1 MVRLFSKKSKE
12 AAKMPIPKPPG
23 PPHEEAEPPEK
34 EGDSKP
40 VTEKDIHPEGIPVAL
55 KEEEKKFLP
64 APHSEEVKEIVKQEV
79 SKPAASKFPE
89 QHEPPKFPEPAKAE
103 PPKEETK
110 IEVPKEEPKE
120 EKPAEPKKEEE
131 PKPEQ
136 KKPAET
142 TFKPVVEV
150 DGPTPAPPVFIK
162 IDKYGEIVKNIQR
175 LKSFALGL
183 RDALDAL
190 SDIEKELSTGLTIAN
205 RALDN
210 FNAAITVM
218 DAKFLRIAGTE
229 ELNEENDVPADLDHY
244 VKNVYDQMTRLKK
257 EISTIATP

>member
-23 PPHEEAEPPEK
+23 PPHEEAKPPEK

-55 KEEEKKFLP
+55 NEEEKKTLP

-89 QHEPPKFPEPAKAE
+89 QHESPKFPEPAKAE
-103 PPKEETK
+103 PSKEETK
-110 IEVPKEEPKE
+110 VEEAPKEEAPKEEPKE
-120 EKPAEPKKEEE
+120 E
-131 PKPEQ
+131 
-136 KKPAET
+136 KPAET